1 MNISEILRQLEA
13 YTNPYV
19 DIAGICFGTDGCAKI
34 IVDTIRKMEES
45 ENE

>member
-1 MNISEILRQLEA
+1 MGNIIYIDFLSG
-13 YTNPYV
+13 NPYV